1 MVVVENYN
9 IYKKLKSL
17 INIDAVAVADCI
29 HYNRISIKDLKN
41 TLHQFKLNMKKKE
54 IIPLCEPNLAGK
66 EKKYLL
72 NCIKTN
78 YVSTVGNYVEK
89 FEKKIGSFIKSRY

>member
-1 MVVVENYN
+1 M
-9 IYKKLKSL
+9 
-17 INIDAVAVADCI
+17 
-29 HYNRISIKDLKN
+29 
-41 TLHQFKLNMKKKE
+41 KKE

-78 YVSTVGNYVEK
+78 YVSTVGNYVGK
-89 FEKKIGSFIKSRY
+89 FEKKNWWFH